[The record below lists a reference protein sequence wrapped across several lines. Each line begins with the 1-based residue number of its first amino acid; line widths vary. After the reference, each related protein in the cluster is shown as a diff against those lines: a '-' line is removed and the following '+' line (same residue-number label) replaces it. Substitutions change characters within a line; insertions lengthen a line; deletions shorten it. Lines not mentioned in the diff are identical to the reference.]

1 MSEKMKISL
10 PIIVEGRYDKSAILG
25 FVSATVLTTDGF
37 AVFNNKEKQALIRRV
52 CADGAIVLT
61 DSDGGG
67 RQIRSFLSGVLPQGK
82 LHHLYIPEIK
92 GKERRK
98 TKGSAAGTLGVEGMS
113 REVLE
118 RVLKPFAVGTEQ
130 AAGERTML
138 TTSDMYE
145 LGLTGADNSAILR
158 DRVAQ
163 EAALP
168 HGMSAKALLAAL
180 NILYSRD
187 EAIALIEKII

>member
-1 MSEKMKISL
+1 MSATG
-10 PIIVEGRYDKSAILG
+10 IIGLAV
-25 FVSATVLTTDGF
+25 VSALLCFILRESGFRGVKLFSTVAAVMLF
-37 AVFNNKEKQALIRRV
+37 A
-52 CADGAIVLT
+52 
-61 DSDGGG
+61 
-67 RQIRSFLSGVLPQGK
+67 
-82 LHHLYIPEIK
+82 
-92 GKERRK
+92 
-98 TKGSAAGTLGVEGMS
+98 SAAGTLGVEGMS

-130 AAGERTML
+130 AAGERPML

-168 HGMSAKALLAAL
+168 RGMSAKALLSAL

-187 EAIALIEKII
+187 EAIALIEKLI